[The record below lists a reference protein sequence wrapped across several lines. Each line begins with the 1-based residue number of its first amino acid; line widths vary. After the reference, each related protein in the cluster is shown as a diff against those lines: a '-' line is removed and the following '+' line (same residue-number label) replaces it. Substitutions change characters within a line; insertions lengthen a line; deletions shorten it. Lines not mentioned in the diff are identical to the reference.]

1 MRKTRPEGAYQD
13 GSARRF
19 GDAGL
24 FTDGDERALGE
35 CFLAVKW
42 YYGALAGFGIEVSP
56 VRSYAMTPNESVTL
70 QIFRY
75 LLGCHWFH
83 TTTFRFRVMRRRSF
97 RR

>member
-1 MRKTRPEGAYQD
+1 MLRTVSARWD
-13 GSARRF
+13 GSARGF
-19 GDAGL
+19 WDAGL

-35 CFLAVKW
+35 RFLAVKW

-56 VRSYAMTPNESVTL
+56 VRSYAMTPNESETL

-83 TTTFRFRVMRRRSF
+83 TTTLRLRAMRRRSF